1 MRPRPGQRPE
11 LYQRLV
17 RQEAE
22 KVVRVER
29 VIEFFIRQLGVG
41 WKRILHK
48 RGVISEDSTA
58 RWVCRQQ
65 IPRWPTINALEDY
78 AATLGFVPAPRK
90 GRQARAKPRQ
100 RVAVVPHQSTQDR
113 VRSALASTTSGLEN
127 RDIASPQV
135 HALSTGLQNFEQPVS
150 ISCNDSSLSKDYVQQ
165 LDFLNSLSPNDL
177 QK

>member
-78 AATLGFVPAPRK
+78 AATIGFVSAPRK
-90 GRQARAKPRQ
+90 GRQARAKARQ
-100 RVAVVPHQSTQDR
+100 RVAVVPHQTTQDR
-113 VRSALASTTSGLEN
+113 VRSALASTTPGLEN

-135 HALSTGLQNFEQPVS
+135 PAPPTGPQNFEPPVS
-150 ISCNDSSLSKDYVQQ
+150 ISPATSSLNKDQAVQ
-165 LDFLNSLSPNDL
+165 LDFLSSLSPNDI